1 MKRREFLRSAAVMAA
16 ATGLAGHQVAEASQT
31 MTVQVRVYRQP
42 RRGIFQFLPDVPV
55 RLSNGMTG
63 VTSNR
68 PGMRGTVHF
77 QRLPK
82 KEYSA
87 RAFVAGRWYGA
98 TSFERNRPS
107 DPPWRINIQIP

>member
-16 ATGLAGHQVAEASQT
+16 ATGLVGNRVAEASQT

-42 RRGIFQFLPDVPV
+42 RPGIFQFLPDVRV
-55 RLSNGMTG
+55 QLSNGMTG

-68 PGMRGTVHF
+68 PGVRGTVHF

-82 KEYSA
+82 KDYSA
-87 RAFVAGRWYGA
+87 RAFVAGRWYGP
-98 TSFERNRPS
+98 TSFQRNRPS
-107 DPPWRINIQIP
+107 DPPWRINIQVP